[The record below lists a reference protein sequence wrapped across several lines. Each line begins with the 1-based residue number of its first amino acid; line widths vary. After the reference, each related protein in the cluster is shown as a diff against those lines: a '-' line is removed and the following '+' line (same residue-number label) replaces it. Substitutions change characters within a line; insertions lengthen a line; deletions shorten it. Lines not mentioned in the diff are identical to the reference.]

1 MVLSLLLFKIKLF
14 RDLENSY
21 LEYIQGQRSKKKKKE
36 RKEKRKAYKKSSYKD
51 QSTILFY
58 FAYTNDPFLLTQ
70 VSPVEIYNLWASS
83 LTIQSQFSHV

>member
-1 MVLSLLLFKIKLF
+1 MLLSLLLFKIKLF

-21 LEYIQGQRSKKKKKE
+21 LEYIQGQTTKKKKK
-36 RKEKRKAYKKSSYKD
+36 KGKRKAYKKNCYKD

-70 VSPVEIYNLWASS
+70 VNPIEIYNLWPSS

>member
-1 MVLSLLLFKIKLF
+1 MLLSLLLFKIKLF

-21 LEYIQGQRSKKKKKE
+21 LEYTQGQRRKKKKE
-36 RKEKRKAYKKSSYKD
+36 RKEKRKAYKKSSYKV

>member
-36 RKEKRKAYKKSSYKD
+36 RKKRKKESIQKK
-51 QSTILFY
+51 
-58 FAYTNDPFLLTQ
+58 
-70 VSPVEIYNLWASS
+70 
-83 LTIQSQFSHV
+83 

>member
-1 MVLSLLLFKIKLF
+1 MLLSLLLFKIKLF
-14 RDLENSY
+14 RDLRIVIWNISRDKE
-21 LEYIQGQRSKKKKKE
+21 EKKKE
-36 RKEKRKAYKKSSYKD
+36 RKEKKGKHKKSSYKV

-83 LTIQSQFSHV
+83 LTIQSQFSDV